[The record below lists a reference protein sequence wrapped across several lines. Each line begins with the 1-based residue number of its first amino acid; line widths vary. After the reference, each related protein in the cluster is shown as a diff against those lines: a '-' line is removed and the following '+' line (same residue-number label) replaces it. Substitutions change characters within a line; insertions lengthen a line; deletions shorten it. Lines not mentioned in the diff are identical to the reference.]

1 MFIYSIP
8 IFLLSFHSK
17 GLAFN
22 WGALLGWSAVSGTVD
37 WSVCLP
43 LYAGGICWTLVYD
56 TVYAHQVGTPHIFQK
71 KDEKNTHTFF

>member
-1 MFIYSIP
+1 M
-8 IFLLSFHSK
+8 LA

-22 WGALLGWSAVSGTVD
+22 WGALLGWSAVAGVTN

-56 TVYAHQVGTPHIFQK
+56 TVYAHQVSTKLLTSVAYSEILLHLPGQ
-71 KDEKNTHTFF
+71 ER